1 MTVGMGE
8 TVEVLVG
15 TSKLEVLKAQ
25 TGSTML
31 AIFPIDDFCMCMVS
45 VFSNMKSLELLC
57 YERR

>member
-31 AIFPIDDFCMCMVS
+31 AIFPVDDFCMCMYGECFLEYEVS
-45 VFSNMKSLELLC
+45 GIIVL
-57 YERR
+57 